1 MGFTKL
7 DERILQSSIM
17 AEDATTFKVWITL
30 LAACER
36 NGIAY
41 VSPVYLSS
49 ICHIPIS
56 RINTSLEKLENP
68 DSNSRSLA
76 DEGRRIK
83 RVDGGYE
90 IINYLAYR
98 EASLKDAEAE
108 RKRLYREERRKCPD
122 TSGRSPDV
130 SASASASYIDKS
142 NNKERTKK
150 VVIGPVKKIVLILD
164 DGPKR
169 WEGITLEMKEFW
181 AKIYPGCDINQV
193 LNEMIAYWDAQP
205 KSKRKINWKVT
216 IVNRLKW
223 LQDHGGT
230 RGNVTGGVREWLAE
244 EKEKEKR
251 GEVE

>member
-49 ICHIPIS
+49 VCHIPLN
-56 RINTSLEKLENP
+56 RITASLERLESP
-68 DSNSRSLA
+68 DKNSRSLA

-98 EASLKDAEAE
+98 EASLRDAEAE

-122 TSGRSPDV
+122 SVRECPDA
-130 SASASASYIDKS
+130 SASASASASDISSKNKKDK
-142 NNKERTKK
+142 
-150 VVIGPVKKIVLILD
+150 PKIILILD
-164 DGPKR
+164 EEPKR
-169 WEGITLEMKEFW
+169 WEGIAGADKALW
-181 AKIYPGCDINQV
+181 AKTYPGCDVEVV
-193 LNEMIAYWDAQP
+193 LQEMIAYWDAQP
-205 KSKRKINWKVT
+205 KSKRKINWKRT

-223 LQDHGGT
+223 IQDHGGT
-230 RGNVTGGVREWLAE
+230 VQQPAQGPAPGTWLRKF
-244 EKEKEKR
+244 KEKEQGK
-251 GEVE
+251 